1 MPDNLLIESTG
12 LTSSDLSLATA
23 IPSDVTSGKTFYA
36 DSKEIKTGTY
46 TPSISAEAKWYGTV
60 VGSKQ
65 VTISDSSIKYVIGV
79 GWINNA
85 IPNQRPSITG
95 SNITL
100 ENLYGAGINSTTTM
114 MYIRINGYPAT
125 ISMNPTAPHNELN
138 YTFTAIRVN

>member
-23 IPSDVTSGKTFYA
+23 IPADVAEGKTFYA
-36 DSKEIKTGTY
+36 GSKEIKTGTY
-46 TPSISAEAKWYGTV
+46 TPSISAETITSGTV

-65 VTISDSSIKYVIGV
+65 ITISDSSIKYVIGG

-100 ENLYGAGINSTTTM
+100 EKLYDYGINSNTTVM
-114 MYIRINGYPAT
+114 HIRIDGYPAT
-125 ISMNPTAPHNELN
+125 ITMNPTHPHNELN
-138 YTFTAIRVN
+138 YTFTAIRIN

>member
-23 IPSDVTSGKTFYA
+23 IPADVAEGKTFYSSG
-36 DSKEIKTGTY
+36 SKEIKTGTY
-46 TPSISAEAKWYGTV
+46 TPSISAETITSGTV

-65 VTISDSSIKYVIGV
+65 ITISDSSIKYVIGG
-79 GWINNA
+79 GWISNVQ
-85 IPNQRPSITG
+85 PNQRPSITG

-100 ENLYGAGINSTTTM
+100 ERLYGYGINSTTTVIH
-114 MYIRINGYPAT
+114 IRINGYPAT
-125 ISMNPTAPHNELN
+125 IRMDSANRELN

>member
-23 IPSDVTSGKTFYA
+23 IPADVRSGKTFYA
-36 DSKEIKTGTY
+36 GSKEIKTGTY
-46 TPSISAEAKWYGTV
+46 TPSISAETITSGTV

-65 VTISDSSIKYVIGV
+65 ITISDSSIKYVIGG

-85 IPNQRPSITG
+85 VPNQRPSITG

-100 ENLYGAGINSTTTM
+100 EKLYGYGINSTTTVM
-114 MYIRINGYPAT
+114 HIRITGYPAT
-125 ISMNPTAPHNELN
+125 IRMDSANRELN